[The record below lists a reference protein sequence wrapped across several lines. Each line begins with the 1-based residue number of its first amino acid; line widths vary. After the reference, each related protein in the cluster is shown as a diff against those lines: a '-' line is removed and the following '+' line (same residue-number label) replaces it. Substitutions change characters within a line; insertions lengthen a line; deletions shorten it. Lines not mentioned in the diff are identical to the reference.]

1 MTTGMLSMMSVLKMM
16 AEERNKLAS
25 VNMETCPV
33 GRILLDIFT
42 ANVGSK
48 AKGFQIQVKE
58 VRGGGNFCKL
68 SLPVFQ
74 HQEEV
79 MNLKAKSRQ

>member
-16 AEERNKLAS
+16 AEESNKLAS

-58 VRGGGNFCKL
+58 ARGGNFCKL